1 MTIDDWQNYV
11 ASLPEKQ
18 FFSIMRLYLGE
29 IKTPYN
35 KHRLISQLASFIRNE
50 ENSCAILAFL
60 DDFDLKLL
68 TAINFIPSAT
78 QTTILEFFANEYEPS
93 AIYTGLVN
101 LTERLL
107 IFSTRNFDKECF
119 YINPLLQDRLNPYLN
134 MQKILPVPQIVQHY
148 DDDFFAV
155 NANFLAAFISYLKI
169 QRCSSKLDGTLK
181 KNDLKRLE
189 EIFPGKTRCLQFLA
203 AAFMNLGILR
213 DKDGVF
219 EIDLRR
225 LENFAG
231 LAENQQYAFLCAA
244 SVSRFGREGLK
255 NEALLL
261 LDCLASVPDFGTT
274 RSNLVRLAFIINSG
288 AGTMQNSSAKSR
300 FSQLLDAAR
309 AKSAEG
315 MQDSLNNANLLERML
330 DSAIEFGLLQKT
342 GATCDGEEIFKA
354 NKDLI
359 CTPPAAQSSENPK
372 VLNIDSTFTV
382 SLMPGLSLKQL
393 LPLTDFMLIKKF
405 GVVTEFE
412 VTRNTVSHFFDGGK
426 NPEQIF
432 ALINDFSYYD
442 VPQNLR
448 ASIIDWYSS
457 YSSAVLY
464 KGYVLKVTETNIA
477 LVENNPKIRPF
488 LKEKLADGIYL
499 LNIPDDGDV
508 SVFMHESGLEL
519 LGAVKTPQVLGEQLP
534 FPVLRSGK
542 NLLPQKTGTDS
553 DKFLDGTEK
562 NDATQNTCAT
572 QNSSCSQNASEVLI
586 AKFKDF
592 IEQSDFDAHQKESL
606 LNRISRRLIIS
617 KSQLTAGAVRSEI
630 LEADG
635 MDFSGKIHLIEAA
648 IKDSDLLEITL
659 PDYKGGENYFTLV
672 GTPLGI
678 TRTDDEAVLRLSVRP
693 SENIEN
699 VIVSRITYLR
709 RLRF

>member
-1 MTIDDWQNYV
+1 MTIEDWQNYV
-11 ASLPEKQ
+11 ATLPEKQ

-50 ENSCAILAFL
+50 DNSNAIISFL

-68 TAINFIPSAT
+68 SAIRFIPGVT
-78 QTTILEFFANEYEPS
+78 QTTLLDFFANEYEPS
-93 AIYTGLVN
+93 AIYTGLIN

-107 IFSTRNFDKECF
+107 IFSTRNYDKEF
-119 YINPLLQDRLNPYLN
+119 IYINPLLQDRLSSLLSL
-134 MQKILPVPQIVQHY
+134 QKILPPPELVRHI
-148 DDDFFAV
+148 DDDFFAL
-155 NANFLAAFISYLKI
+155 NPNFIAAFISYLKI

-181 KNDLKRLE
+181 KTDLKRLE
-189 EIFPGKTRCLQFLA
+189 EIFPGKTTCLQFLA

-219 EIDLRR
+219 ELDLRR

-231 LAENQQYAFLCAA
+231 LSESQQYAFLCAA

-255 NEALLL
+255 NEAVLL
-261 LDCLASVPDFGTT
+261 LDCLASMPDFGAT
-274 RSNLVRLAFIINSG
+274 RSNFVRLAFIINSG
-288 AGTMQNSSAKSR
+288 APAMKTSSAKSR

-309 AKSAEG
+309 AKSTDG

-330 DSAIEFGLLQKT
+330 DSAIEFGLLQKIGST
-342 GATCDGEEIFKA
+342 ADDEDVFKA
-354 NKDLI
+354 NRDLV
-359 CTPPAAQSSENPK
+359 CANVEKSEQNPK

-382 SLMPGLSLKQL
+382 SLMPGLTLKQL

-412 VTRNTVSHFFDGGK
+412 VTRNTASHFFDSGK
-426 NPEQIF
+426 TPDQIF
-432 ALINDFSYYD
+432 TLINEFSYYD
-442 VPQNLR
+442 VPQNLK

-477 LVENNPKIRPF
+477 LVENNPKVRPF

-499 LNIPDDGDV
+499 LNIPDDGDI

-519 LGAVKTPQVLGEQLP
+519 LGSVKTPQVLGEQLP
-534 FPVLRSGK
+534 FPVLRAGR
-542 NLLPQKTGTDS
+542 NLLPQS
-553 DKFLDGTEK
+553 ESADKNESVNGGADVNKVAGENKVADVGAANEETNPLI
-562 NDATQNTCAT
+562 
-572 QNSSCSQNASEVLI
+572 SQ
-586 AKFKDF
+586 FKDF
-592 IEQSDFDAHQKESL
+592 VQQSDFDAHQKESL
-606 LNRISRRLIIS
+606 LNRISRRLIVS
-617 KSQLTAGAVRSEI
+617 KTQLTPSAVRSEI

-635 MDFSGKIHLIEAA
+635 MDFSGKVHLIEAA
-648 IKDSDLLEITL
+648 IKESDLLELTL
-659 PDYKGGENYFTLV
+659 PDYKGGETYFTLV
-672 GTPLGI
+672 GTPLGLS
-678 TRTDDEAVLRLSVRP
+678 RTDDEAVLRLSVRP
-693 SENIEN
+693 SDTIEN